1 MSTTT
6 ELRAEAEHTLLT
18 LAALHYEPHVVG
30 GVLRVEALGGETK
43 DIDIAVILHRAEVKA
58 AISIMERLGFEV
70 QHEQSSAYTEQTGFF
85 ADLRSGNVNIII
97 YDAGMYRD
105 VQQLVKSFDL
115 NINKYYE
122 NAGTVLNDCFD
133 GEFVE
138 YTASSQ
144 HVFKPERIVRFRD
157 EYPAL
162 NWCRVPPLMNLKGFF
177 DE

>member
-1 MSTTT
+1 MNTK
-6 ELRAEAEHTLLT
+6 ELRAEVEHTLLT
-18 LAALHYEPHVVG
+18 LDALHYEPHVVG

-43 DIDIAVILHRAEVKA
+43 DIDIALLLHRAEVKS
-58 AISIMERLGFEV
+58 AISILQRLGFEV
-70 QHEQSSAYTEQTGFF
+70 QHEQSSEYTEQTGFF

-97 YDAGMYRD
+97 YDAAAYSN

-122 NAGTVLNDCFD
+122 YNGTVHNDCFD

-157 EYPAL
+157 EYPTL
-162 NWCRVPPLMNLKGFF
+162 NWCRVPTVMDLKEFF

>member
-18 LAALHYEPHVVG
+18 LDALHYKPHVVG
-30 GVLRVEALGGETK
+30 GVLRVEALGGETT
-43 DIDIAVILHRAEVKA
+43 DIDIALLLHQAEVKS

-70 QHEQSSAYTEQTGFF
+70 QHEHSPVYTGQTGFF

-97 YDAGMYRD
+97 YDAAMYHD

-122 NAGTVLNDCFD
+122 HAGTVHNDCFD
-133 GEFVE
+133 GTFVE

-144 HVFKPERIVRFRD
+144 HIFKPERIVRFRD
-157 EYPAL
+157 EYPTL
-162 NWCRVPPLMNLKGFF
+162 NWCRVPTVMDLKEFF